1 MKGKLRVSHVHNNMP
16 EMAKGKP
23 KLRGQEVMVAVA
35 FPQAQVR
42 ESLPVICLLDFYA
55 MQGCAG
61 LQMK

>member
-23 KLRGQEVMVAVA
+23 KLRGQEVMLAIT

-42 ESLPVICLLDFYA
+42 ESLPVISLQDFYA
-55 MQGCAG
+55 MQGCAA